1 MPPSPIDVYGFCPL
15 PQPTLTLPQGINQ
28 DTTVVVEGTLGA
40 IAEMGV
46 DLEPLQDD
54 DQKLMAAVLSHD
66 QVLQKVFAQTD
77 ILPLRFGTQFANGD
91 ALQQY
96 LQTHQE
102 QHLQTLAT
110 LRDQAEYGIALT
122 PHPITLPPLAP
133 ELKGRDY
140 FAAKKQ
146 RLQTQSDRQQQQQQ
160 QLNTLIAA
168 WQQEGLTMQRGPSQQ
183 ESERL
188 YVLASHQP
196 SEVSHLLNTAQT
208 LAPDWDC
215 TVSSSLPPYH
225 FVG

>member
-1 MPPSPIDVYGFCPL
+1 MPLSPIYVYGFCPM
-15 PQPTLTLPQGINQ
+15 PQPALILPKGMAQ
-28 DTTVVVEGTLGA
+28 DTTVVVVGTLGA
-40 IAEMGV
+40 IAELGV

-54 DQKLMAAVLSHD
+54 DQRLMAAVLSHD

-77 ILPLRFGTQFANGD
+77 ILPLRFGTQFADGD
-91 ALQQY
+91 ILQQY

-102 QHLQTLAT
+102 QHLHTLAT
-110 LRDQAEYGIALT
+110 LRDRAEYCISLT
-122 PHPITLPPLAP
+122 PHPITLPPLAS

-146 RLQTQSDRQQQQQQ
+146 RLQTQSDRQQHQHQ
-160 QLNTLIAA
+160 QLNTLVAT
-168 WQQEGLTMQRGPSQQ
+168 WRQQGLTMHKGTSQQ

-188 YVLASHQP
+188 YVLASRDP
-196 SEVSHLLNTAQT
+196 AEGSHLLNAAQT

-215 TVSSSLPPYH
+215 TVSSPLPPYH